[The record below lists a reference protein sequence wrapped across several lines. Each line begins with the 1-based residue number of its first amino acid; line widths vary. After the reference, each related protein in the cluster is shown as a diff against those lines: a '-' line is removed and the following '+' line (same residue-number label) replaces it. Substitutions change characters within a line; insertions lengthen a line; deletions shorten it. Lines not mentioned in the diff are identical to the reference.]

1 MSDEEENDDFTVCKV
16 VLLGET
22 GVGKTSIISRYVH
35 NNFSEVLMSTT
46 GASFATKKLEIDSEH
61 KIKFQIWDTAGQERF
76 RSLAKIFYQNASVAV
91 LVYDI
96 TRRDTFDKIKNFW
109 IKEIK
114 ENAPSDIILALAGNK
129 SDNYE
134 NEVVNLSE
142 GKKLAKEIDAIFQST
157 SAMLSHGIDEL
168 FLSIGKKFMYPA
180 GSFSESNLTK
190 KEEEFRKGVKLK
202 NQKKK
207 KVKKNVANFF
217 FIFKYNIL
225 YFILS

>member
-190 KEEEFRKGVKLK
+190 REEEFRKGVKLK

-207 KVKKNVANFF
+207 KVKK
-217 FIFKYNIL
+217 KCC
-225 YFILS
+225 

>member
-76 RSLAKIFYQNASVAV
+76 RSLAKIFYQNASVAI

-207 KVKKNVANFF
+207 KVKK
-217 FIFKYNIL
+217 KCC
-225 YFILS
+225 

>member
-22 GVGKTSIISRYVH
+22 GVGKTSLISRYVH

-207 KVKKNVANFF
+207 KVKK
-217 FIFKYNIL
+217 KCC
-225 YFILS
+225 